1 MTTIILLI
9 LSLFSFNL
17 QEERTFDAAKFTLDG
32 ISCFRATEEE
42 IKKTYGDVAL
52 TETDYECGFFS
63 NREQKNIFYE
73 LIYPNIKWIG
83 NSKKGYQIDE
93 IQFDPEG
100 MIQLKYEDLT
110 FTGKTT
116 QKEIEEL
123 FSKEASSINYQD
135 RVEKD
140 LKQLGNLF
148 TNSDDGFHFLFHKG
162 VLIEFHY
169 WSPC

>member
-1 MTTIILLI
+1 MSTIILLI
-9 LSLFSFNL
+9 FSFLTSNL
-17 QEERTFDAAKFTLDG
+17 QEKTTFDASKFTLDG
-32 ISCFRATEEE
+32 ISCFQTTEEE
-42 IKKTYGDVAL
+42 IKNTYGEVAL

-63 NREQKNIFYE
+63 VDQPGSPYFQM
-73 LIYPNIKWIG
+73 IYPNIKWIG
-83 NSKKGYQIDE
+83 NSKEGYQIDE

-100 MIQLKYEDLT
+100 KIQLKYEDLI
-110 FTGKTT
+110 FSGKTT

-135 RVEKD
+135 RVEKN
-140 LKQLGNLF
+140 LKQLGDLF
-148 TNSDDGFHFLFHKG
+148 TNSDDGFHFLFHRR